1 MVVDMAREV
10 REARAAGIR
19 ALNSLRKAEKH
30 LDSARTWGIFDLLG
44 GGLITSLVKHSKLD
58 DARSDI
64 EQARYDL
71 EDFCEELQDVDLPD
85 VHIDELLTFADFFFD
100 GFLADFMVQRRIN
113 EARDQLER
121 ASRQVED
128 ILRQLPADGVGQ

>member
-100 GFLADFMVQRRIN
+100 GFLADLMVQSRIN
-113 EARDQLER
+113 DAREKLEDACR
-121 ASRQVED
+121 RVED
-128 ILRQLPADGVGQ
+128 VLRQLPKV